1 MTWGGRGRGRRAY
14 ALRRKQLPPRQRHGQ
29 MRSHMEFDWKVALWL
44 GGINYSFDKRKHI
57 PLVCVPRL
65 NPESGS

>member
-1 MTWGGRGRGRRAY
+1 M
-14 ALRRKQLPPRQRHGQ
+14 RRKQLPPRQRHGQ